1 MAKIRILVLITG
13 LLSCLPTHS
22 ALACRYNV
30 RETGFVDLGIESYY
44 LFGFV
49 GADTPADITSSFKE
63 ISYAAL
69 MDSNIKVEMI
79 DTNDQKGHPAM
90 KLLDS
95 KPRQSLPCAVLLSPD
110 GQSLAVPITEPGKP
124 FKDTLWAA
132 MEKILSSAQR
142 KEILRKVAKAYGIV
156 LLIEG
161 ANPQENKKAKDAAAA
176 AIELVSSQLEMIP
189 KPIKYP
195 PELVVMKSKAFSRED
210 ILLWSFGIED
220 KEPNEPYAAVLYGR
234 ARWIGPLFKGPEITE
249 DNLARVLFV
258 VGGDCECGIDYRWL
272 QGTMLPAKWGRNLN
286 KIAVDSLGFDPESPM
301 IKMEISSIIGRG
313 LGPYYYGGGPF
324 GYQELIVESDS
335 NDVEPYNVDSNAA
348 EPNANKLEIVDSNAA
363 EPNISEPDTIIPKAV
378 IERLA
383 PNQVTTIAAPEPN
396 TVQPSASKP
405 AKVQSTLRYTILVL
419 VILTALVIIFGAAIL
434 IRANRR

>member
-1 MAKIRILVLITG
+1 MAKMRILVLIIS
-13 LLSCLPTHS
+13 LLGCLPTHS

-49 GADTPADITSSFKE
+49 GAETPADITSSFKE

-69 MDSNIKVEMI
+69 MDSNIKVEI
-79 DTNDQKGHPAM
+79 VDTNDQKGHPAM

-95 KPRQSLPCAVLLSPD
+95 KPRQSLPCAILLSPD

-142 KEILRKVAKAYGIV
+142 KKILRTVAKAYGIV

-161 ANPQENKKAKDAAAA
+161 ARQQENKNARDAAAA

-189 KPIKYP
+189 KPVKYP

-249 DNLARVLFV
+249 NNLARVLFV

-272 QGTMLPAKWGRNLN
+272 QGTMLPAKWGRNLH

-301 IKMEISSIIGRG
+301 IKMEMSSIIGRG

-324 GYQELIVESDS
+324 GYQELTVEFDS
-335 NDVEPYNVDSNAA
+335 NDAEPDVAEPDNVDSNA
-348 EPNANKLEIVDSNAA
+348 V
-363 EPNISEPDTIIPKAV
+363 EPNISEPKTVEPITA

-383 PNQVTTIAAPEPN
+383 PNQVTAIAAPEPN
-396 TVQPSASKP
+396 TIQPSASKP
-405 AKVQSTLRYTILVL
+405 AKVQPTLRYTILVL
-419 VILTALVIIFGAAIL
+419 VILTALVIIFGTAIL
-434 IRANRR
+434 VRANRR